1 MAKQTLAIGSS
12 ANDGTGD
19 SLRDGAIKLNSVID
33 ELYTNLGNNTNLQIN
48 VGTPSTGQLLKWNGA
63 QFAEGDFNAFSSD
76 IDVNGNKLVSTA
88 NGDITLQPNGTGDI
102 KLWAG
107 GTGSA
112 LTYVDGADG
121 KLKYSN
127 AFATTGD
134 LPDNTTHEGMFAL
147 VTADGAARYATSA
160 GWKKIIGEDHSIG
173 DLSDVDMTVGGGPSD
188 GQVIKWNSAT
198 NNWEP
203 ANDLTGG
210 GGGGGT
216 TQNLFETVTADTGTT
231 TASAATDTLIIAG
244 GTNIATAITGD
255 TVTINMTGTLGDA
268 NQNAYGVIGSDSG
281 NKTAGSATATINLVG
296 GSGISTAV
304 SGDDLTITND
314 SPNVVQEVF
323 RTVTGDSG
331 TTTAALSTSTLNI
344 AGGQGITTAAT
355 SNTLTVNADVYIAG
369 TSPTENDTL
378 IYNGTAWEITESA
391 SVGFRF
397 TGPSNSSYRVAGGGV
412 DPSEDNPTIFV
423 YRGFTYRFNNTTG
436 GAHPVALRQ
445 TSGGSAV
452 TEGVSGD
459 QNGVQYW
466 TVPMDLSPGTTY
478 VYQCT
483 AHAAMV
489 GNLTVV

>member
-12 ANDGTGD
+12 ANDGTGA

-33 ELYTNLGNNTNLQIN
+33 EIYTNLGNNTNLQVN

-63 QFAEGDFNAFSSD
+63 QFAEGNFDSFTGD
-76 IDVNGNKLVSTA
+76 VDVNGHKIVSAA
-88 NGDITLQPNGTGDI
+88 NGDIVIQPNGSGDI
-102 KLWAG
+102 SLWAG

-112 LTYVDGADG
+112 LTYIDGADG

-127 AFATTGD
+127 HFATTGD
-134 LPDNTTHEGMFAL
+134 LPDNTVHHGMFAL
-147 VTADGAARYATSA
+147 VSADNTARVATNG

-173 DLSDVDMTVGGGPSD
+173 DLGDVDMTVGGGPSD
-188 GQVIKWNSAT
+188 GQVMKWNNAT
-198 NNWEP
+198 SKWEP
-203 ANDLTGG
+203 ANDDSSG

-216 TQNLFETVTADTGTT
+216 TQNLFETVNADTGTT

-244 GTNIATAITGD
+244 GTNIATAISGD
-255 TVTINMTGTLGDA
+255 TVTINMTGALGDA

-331 TTTAALSTSTLNI
+331 TTTAALSTSTLNV
-344 AGGQGITTAAT
+344 AGGQGVTTAAT
-355 SNTLTVNADVYIAG
+355 ANTLTVNADLYLSGSADEHSNVIFNG
-369 TSPTENDTL
+369 TSWDPVESPTIGFDITA
-378 IYNGTAWEITESA
+378 NGSGA
-391 SVGFRF
+391 
-397 TGPSNSSYRVAGGGV
+397 YRIAGGGINA
-412 DPSEDNPTIFV
+412 STDNPTVFV
-423 YRGFTYRFNNTTG
+423 YRGFTYKFKNITG
-436 GAHPVALRQ
+436 AAHPFALRQ
-445 TSGGSAV
+445 TSGGTAV
-452 TEGVSGD
+452 TEGVSGSN
-459 QNGVQYW
+459 QGTQYW
-466 TVPMDLSPGTTY
+466 TVPMALAAGTTY

-483 AHAAMV
+483 LHPAMV